1 MITLKKAG
9 GIGRSL
15 AILWA
20 WERLEKPEDFTDWTD
35 WANHVDRIM
44 DDSDLEEYLVL
55 SDYGVPIG
63 YIAYNFGECI
73 HRLGT
78 IMNISMMVM
87 KPGHEMTRE
96 VWSVIKERAVCESC
110 SWVARGQHLSGG
122 HMKTIYT
129 EV

>member
-20 WERLEKPEDFTDWTD
+20 WERLEKPEGFTEWTE
-35 WANHVDRIM
+35 WANHVDYVL
-44 DDSDLEEYLVL
+44 DDSDLKERLVL
-55 SDYGVPIG
+55 SDGEPIG
-63 YIAYNFGECI
+63 YIAYDFGECI
-73 HRLGT
+73 HRRGV

-87 KPGHEMTRE
+87 KPGHLMTRE
-96 VWSVIKERAVCESC
+96 VWREILFHAIKLQCR
-110 SWVARGQHLSGG
+110 WVARGQHLPGG